1 MKETNGIIEQHIH
14 GAFGCDFMQC
24 SASELE
30 ECAEKLAYE
39 CGVDWFFPTLMTDS
53 LEKIKIQTEIIKEVK
68 SKQKQ
73 NTAKIAGIH
82 LEGPFINSEKK
93 GIHEKK
99 YIQPLD
105 INIYKQVEDEIIKI
119 ITTAP
124 ELDKNGKFISY
135 LKKNGV
141 KVSLGHSLGVDL
153 KGINQVTHLY
163 NAMGSF
169 THRGASSV
177 VAALTNDEIYVE
189 LIADSIHVS
198 DDVIKLTIKQKGI
211 NKILLISDS
220 LPLAHS
226 EKHEMIFA
234 GQTIY
239 KKDNMLVNK
248 DSTIAGSAMLL
259 CDIVKNVTDKGI
271 LKFEDAIKCTSI
283 NQANYHK
290 LSCNLKVYWN
300 DDNTIKE
307 VKFN

>member
-14 GAFGCDFMQC
+14 GAFGCDFMRC
-24 SASELE
+24 SAEKLE
-30 ECAEKLAYE
+30 ECAEKLAYK

-53 LEKIKIQTEIIKEVK
+53 LEKIKKQIEVIKEVQ
-68 SKQKQ
+68 SRQKQ

-82 LEGPFINSEKK
+82 LEGPFINPDKS

-105 INIYKQVEDEIIKI
+105 INIYKQIEDELIKI
-119 ITTAP
+119 ITIAP
-124 ELDKNGKFISY
+124 EFDKNGEFVSY
-135 LKKNGV
+135 LKRNGV
-141 KVSLGHSLGVDL
+141 KVSLGHSIGTEL

-163 NAMGSF
+163 NAMGNF

-177 VAALTNDEIYVE
+177 VSALTSDEVYVE

-198 DDVIKLTIKQKGI
+198 DDVIKITIKQKDL
-211 NKILLISDS
+211 NKILLISDA

-226 EKHEMIFA
+226 DDDEMIFA
-234 GQTIY
+234 GQKIY
-239 KKDNMLVNK
+239 KKNNMLVNK

-283 NQANYHK
+283 NQADYHK
-290 LSCNLKVYWN
+290 LSNNLKVYWN

-307 VKFN
+307 VKV